1 MTEKK
6 SERLEVRLGFQEKSE
21 FVEACE
27 TQGDTPSSALR
38 RFIRGYVRRADADMF
53 ASAWRGLGKQKY
65 ILPAC
70 IAALGLI
77 VFGGW
82 SVLKPAPNL
91 IEKTDMEAL
100 TQALEPPRTN
110 PEKSDRLTGQAAFD
124 AAKAAG
130 PRPEPEIDFG
140 TFERLDK
147 NKDGIL
153 TRGEILPSDHHI
165 HRLLDIDSEDGIA
178 PQEFY
183 PRGNM
188 QYKIAESWDM
198 KTVGASQQLAH
209 KGPDDTINVQFD
221 LAQSPPFIL
230 ASRPLE
236 DAVIARPDRTVIW
249 EKDAKK
255 PFLVFSNDT
264 HRVRKANP

>member
-1 MTEKK
+1 LIFH
-6 SERLEVRLGFQEKSE
+6 RAPLYFQGLYK
-21 FVEACE
+21 
-27 TQGDTPSSALR
+27 TR
-38 RFIRGYVRRADADMF
+38 
-53 ASAWRGLGKQKY
+53 AWRGVGKRKL
-65 ILPAC
+65 ILSAGMT
-70 IAALGLI
+70 ALGLL

-82 SVLKPAPNL
+82 SALKPAPYL

-100 TQALEPPRTN
+100 TEALDASRSAQQ
-110 PEKSDRLTGQAAFD
+110 KSKRLTGQAALD

-130 PRPEPEIDFG
+130 PRPAPKIDFA

-153 TRGEILPSDHHI
+153 NHGEILPSDHHI
-165 HRLLDIDSEDGIA
+165 HRLLDIDGEDGIA
-178 PQEFY
+178 LQEFY

-209 KGPDDTINVQFD
+209 TGSRDTINVQFD
-221 LAQSPPFIL
+221 LTRSPSLIL

-236 DAVIARPDRTVIW
+236 DAVIARPDRTVVW

-255 PFLVFSNDT
+255 PFLVLAMIRIEFGKLT
-264 HRVRKANP
+264 LKALWGH